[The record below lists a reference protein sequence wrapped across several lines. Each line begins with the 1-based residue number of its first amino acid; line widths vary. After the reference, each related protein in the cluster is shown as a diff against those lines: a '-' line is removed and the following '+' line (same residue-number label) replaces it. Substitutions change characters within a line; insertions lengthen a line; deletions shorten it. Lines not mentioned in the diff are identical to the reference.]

1 MKLVRAFLVFALC
14 ALAQSA
20 LAAVVPLFRTVRV
33 DLCLIALIVMALRSD
48 EQRGL
53 LLGVLAGLATDL
65 FGGGRLGV
73 CALGYG
79 AVGFLVGGLQE
90 TVFKGALVM
99 RALLVLVAA
108 AVCSG
113 VIYYV
118 LRLYGP
124 THNYFV
130 ELGRTLLPT
139 AAATA
144 VVGTAVLVWLERR
157 PTEYRHHD

>member
-1 MKLVRAFLVFALC
+1 MKLLRAFILFILC

-20 LAAVVPLFRTVRV
+20 LAAVAPLFRTVRI
-33 DLCLIALIVMALRSD
+33 DFCLIALVAMALRTD

-65 FGGGRLGV
+65 LGGGRLGV

-79 AVGFLVGGLQE
+79 AVGFVVGGLQE
-90 TVFKGALVM
+90 TVFKGASVI
-99 RALLVLVAA
+99 RALLVVVAA
-108 AVCSG
+108 IICSG

-124 THNYFV
+124 THDYLV
-130 ELGRTLLPT
+130 ELWRTLLPS

-144 VVGTAVLVWLERR
+144 VVGTAVLVWMERR
-157 PTEYRHHD
+157 PMEYRHHD